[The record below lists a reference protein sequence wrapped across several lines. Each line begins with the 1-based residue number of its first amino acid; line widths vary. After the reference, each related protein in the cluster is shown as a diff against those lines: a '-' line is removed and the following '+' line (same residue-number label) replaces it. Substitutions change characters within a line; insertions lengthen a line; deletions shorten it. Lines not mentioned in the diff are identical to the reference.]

1 MTTVQYLTLK
11 LRALQP
17 DELQQPFQIAS
28 TQQKQKTE
36 NQKDY
41 IRDKEREGDTDWT
54 KARKLNT
61 KRGMG
66 RKPVHWEGVAEK
78 ALLPPDTSAKVHPQ
92 DWKASSSELS
102 DKEF

>member
-41 IRDKEREGDTDWT
+41 IRDKEREGDTD
-54 KARKLNT
+54 
-61 KRGMG
+61 
-66 RKPVHWEGVAEK
+66 
-78 ALLPPDTSAKVHPQ
+78 
-92 DWKASSSELS
+92 
-102 DKEF
+102 